1 MQSKKIIF
9 ALSFLFISCKSEK
22 QPESPKPYD
31 RLKELSELHYS
42 DTISYQ
48 TLYEYF
54 NFSTTTQI
62 AGYPKS
68 NDDKKIIEAY
78 CKGLESKLLEIASS
92 AGKGNSLE
100 DLNILPEKYE
110 LCLDTAYSK
119 DNNFQ
124 QALKEYEK
132 AKPKILK
139 QKRHDDIISNNET
152 KKNETS

>member
-92 AGKGNSLE
+92 AGKGNSL
-100 DLNILPEKYE
+100 
-110 LCLDTAYSK
+110 
-119 DNNFQ
+119 
-124 QALKEYEK
+124 
-132 AKPKILK
+132 
-139 QKRHDDIISNNET
+139 
-152 KKNETS
+152 